1 MKKKG
6 GVYIEE
12 FGKREGKMWSY
23 YNFEKFKNQIYNF
36 GWRKRNES
44 RRGICVCVQYISVY
58 VCTAYMYDACMR
70 ACLQHTYLCVCVID
84 MCSCC
89 MQMCTSSGSSRTP
102 HDNEMKLDRSDEYL
116 CQIKPYW
123 KFSKTGEYFNSD
135 VWFICNYM
143 NNS

>member
-1 MKKKG
+1 MERGKG
-6 GVYIEE
+6 KCDLIIILKNLKIKYITLDVEKEMRAEEAYVYV
-12 FGKREGKMWSY
+12 F
-23 YNFEKFKNQIYNF
+23 NIYLYMYAQH
-36 GWRKRNES
+36 
-44 RRGICVCVQYISVY
+44 ICMMHVCVHVY
-58 VCTAYMYDACMR
+58 NT
-70 ACLQHTYLCVCVID
+70 HLCVCVID

-89 MQMCTSSGSSRTP
+89 MQMCTSSGSRTP

>member
-1 MKKKG
+1 MERGKG
-6 GVYIEE
+6 KCDLIIILKNLKIKYITLDVEKEMRAEE
-12 FGKREGKMWSY
+12 AY
-23 YNFEKFKNQIYNF
+23 
-36 GWRKRNES
+36 
-44 RRGICVCVQYISVY
+44 VY
-58 VCTAYMYDACMR
+58 VFNIYLYMYDACMR